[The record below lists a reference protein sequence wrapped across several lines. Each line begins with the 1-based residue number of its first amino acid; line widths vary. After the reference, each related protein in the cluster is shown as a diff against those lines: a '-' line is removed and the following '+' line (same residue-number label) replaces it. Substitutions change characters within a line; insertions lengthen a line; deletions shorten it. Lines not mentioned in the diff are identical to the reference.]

1 LAKSEYEKREFERP
15 KLEKGKGEIVRVGMQ
30 AAFDKSEG
38 NGGICD
44 EEIGEEVGGQNGVD
58 VCVRNEG

>member
-1 LAKSEYEKREFERP
+1 MNIQTT
-15 KLEKGKGEIVRVGMQ
+15 EKGNGEIVRVGMK

-44 EEIGEEVGGQNGVD
+44 EQIGKEVRGKMGLMSVFGM
-58 VCVRNEG
+58 RG